1 MKRWWPFGP
10 ERKRTGPLINAS
22 ILRDRFDRRAMV
34 IGTVQGGIAVLLA
47 GRMGYLAIAEN
58 EKYQLKS
65 ESNRVNLSLIPP
77 RRGWILDRNGAP
89 LASNRADFR
98 VDVIPERLQNSD
110 QTIDLIGDLLSLAPN
125 RIADIKANVAEAR
138 RFQPVEVA
146 SGLTYEQYA
155 SLSVRLPELP
165 GVVPQRGFSRFY
177 PTGAT
182 MGHLLGY
189 VGPASPEEYEADRN
203 PLLITP
209 GYKIGK
215 DGVEKQFEKTLR
227 GIPGARR
234 VEVTAS
240 GRVVR
245 DLETRDDIQGNPVR
259 LTIDGPLQDYA
270 ARRIGLESGSVVV
283 MDCRTGD
290 LLCMASMPS
299 FDPNSFSDG
308 IGSVEY
314 AMLRDDERVPLRN
327 KVLKGLYPPGSTVKP
342 MVSMALL
349 EKGVDPNETVFC
361 GGGLQ
366 VGNRRF
372 GCWNRRGHGQ
382 VNMAKAIYQSCDVY
396 FYAMAQRVGM
406 DPIAAMARRC
416 GMGQEFPLPVV
427 SQFYGTVPDPAW
439 KMNKFGREWA
449 TFDTVNATI
458 GQGYMLASPLQL
470 AVMSARLATGR
481 HVMPR
486 LTLDTKPKGFDTID
500 FPADQVEYVRRAM
513 SDVVNGPGTA
523 GRARLPIPD
532 VLIAG
537 KTGTA
542 QVVSLSISNGKT
554 GPWKYR
560 DHGLF
565 IFFAPY
571 DNPIYA
577 GAVVI
582 EHGGGSGA
590 AYPIARDVTTFL
602 FDPAKGMD
610 ALLALEKQWGGTA
623 QERLA
628 ARYAAYAAERGANV
642 PRPPQR
648 DREIFEQVE
657 AEARL
662 ASTRPQSIA
671 NDAVTPRPEAN
682 PSATPPPELV
692 PPGAV
697 NPAPAAPAAPAPVA
711 TPSIPSAA
719 PAPSPAPHGAVVP

>member
-1 MKRWWPFGP
+1 MRFPFLGDGSL
-10 ERKRTGPLINAS
+10 RRGRVINAT
-22 ILRDRFDRRAMV
+22 ILRATFERRAV
-34 IGTVQGGIAVLLA
+34 LIGAVQGGIGALLA
-47 GRMGYLAIAEN
+47 LRLGYLAIAEN
-58 EKYQLKS
+58 EKYRLES
-65 ESNRVNLSLIPP
+65 ESNRVNLTLIPP

-98 VDVIPERLQNSD
+98 VDLIPERMHNASA
-110 QTIDLIGDLLSLAPN
+110 TIDRLGELLALEPT
-125 RIADIKANVAEAR
+125 RIADIKDKVSTSRGFA
-138 RFQPVEVA
+138 PVEVA
-146 SGLTYEQYA
+146 SGLNYEQFA
-155 SLSVRLPELP
+155 ALSVRLPDLP

-177 PTGAT
+177 PTASSV
-182 MGHLLGY
+182 GHLIGY
-189 VGPASPEEYEADRN
+189 VGPASAEEYEKDPN
-203 PLLITP
+203 PILITP

-215 DGVEKQFEKTLR
+215 DGLEKQFEKDLR
-227 GIPGARR
+227 GVPGARR

-240 GRVVR
+240 GRIVR
-245 DLETRDDIQGNPVR
+245 DLETREDVQGAPVR

-349 EKGVDPNETVFC
+349 GQGIDPKETVFC
-361 GGGLQ
+361 GGGLR
-366 VGNRRF
+366 VGNRVF
-372 GCWNRRGHGQ
+372 GCWNRRGHGA
-382 VNMAKAIYQSCDVY
+382 VDMARGIYQSCDVY
-396 FYAMAQRVGM
+396 FYTMAQRVGM

-416 GMGQEFPLPVV
+416 GMGEEFPLPVT

-439 KMNKFGREWA
+439 KMKKWGREWQ

-458 GQGYMLASPLQL
+458 GQGYMLSSPLQL
-470 AVMSARLATGR
+470 AVMASRLATGR

-500 FPADQVEYVRRAM
+500 FPSEHVEYVRQAM

-523 GRARLPIPD
+523 GRARLPIKD
-532 VLIAG
+532 VQIAG

-542 QVVSLSISNGKT
+542 QVVSLSISNGRT

-565 IFFAPY
+565 IFFAPF
-571 DNPIYA
+571 DNPRYA

-602 FDPAKGMD
+602 FDPTKGME
-610 ALLALEKQWGGTA
+610 ALTALEKQWGGTA
-623 QERLA
+623 QQRLE
-628 ARYAAYAAERGANV
+628 ARYATYAAERGAEV
-642 PRPPQR
+642 RRAPRR
-648 DREIFEQVE
+648 DEEIFDRVE
-657 AEARL
+657 AEARV
-662 ASTRPQSIA
+662 AATQTETIA
-671 NDAVTPRPEAN
+671 EDVITPRAEAN
-682 PSATPPPELV
+682 PSATPPAASAVSPEQQ
-692 PPGAV
+692 PE
-697 NPAPAAPAAPAPVA
+697 PAPAPAEV
-711 TPSIPSAA
+711 SE
-719 PAPSPAPHGAVVP
+719 

>member
-1 MKRWWPFGP
+1 MKLPFS
-10 ERKRTGPLINAS
+10 RKSRRSRPAKVINAS
-22 ILRDRFDRRAMV
+22 ILRSSFERRTV
-34 IGTVQGGIAVLLA
+34 LIGSVQGGIGVLLA
-47 GRMGYLAIAEN
+47 ARMGYLAIAEN
-58 EKYQLKS
+58 EKYRLES
-65 ESNRVNLSLIPP
+65 ESNRVNLTLIPP

-98 VDVIPERLQNSD
+98 VDIIPERLTD
-110 QTIDLIGDLLSLAPN
+110 PERTIDRIGALLALDAA
-125 RIADIKANVAEAR
+125 RIADIKDKVAESRGFA
-138 RFQPVEVA
+138 PVEVA
-146 SGLTYEQYA
+146 SGLDYDQFA
-155 SLSVRLPELP
+155 AISVRLPDLP

-177 PTGAT
+177 PTASSV
-182 MGHLLGY
+182 GHLIGY
-189 VGPASPEEYEADRN
+189 VGPASAEEYEQDRN

-215 DGVEKQFEKTLR
+215 DGLEKKFEKQLR

-240 GRVVR
+240 GRIVR
-245 DLETRDDIQGNPVR
+245 DLETREDIQGAPVR

-283 MDCRTGD
+283 MDCHTGD

-342 MVSMALL
+342 MVSMALMSQ
-349 EKGVDPNETVFC
+349 GIDPEETVFC
-361 GGGLQ
+361 GGGLR
-366 VGNRRF
+366 VGNRVF
-372 GCWNRRGHGQ
+372 GCWNRRGHGT
-382 VNMAKAIYQSCDVY
+382 VDMAKGIYQSCDVY
-396 FYAMAQRVGM
+396 FYAMSQRIGM

-416 GMGQEFPLPVV
+416 GLGQEFPLPVT

-439 KMNKFGREWA
+439 KMKKWGREWQ

-470 AVMSARLATGR
+470 AVMASRLATGR
-481 HVMPR
+481 HVLPR
-486 LTLDTKPKGFDTID
+486 LTLDTKPAGFDAID
-500 FPADQVEYVRRAM
+500 FPDQNVAYVRKAM
-513 SDVVNGPGTA
+513 RDVVNGPGTA
-523 GRARLPIPD
+523 GRARLPIEGIE
-532 VLIAG
+532 IAG

-542 QVVSLSISNGKT
+542 QVVSLSISNGKS

-571 DNPIYA
+571 DNPRYA

-590 AYPIARDVTTFL
+590 AYPIARDVMTFL

-610 ALLALEKQWGGTA
+610 ALTALEKQWGGTA
-623 QERLA
+623 QQRLD
-628 ARYAAYAAERGANV
+628 ARYAAYAAARGAEV
-642 PRPPQR
+642 RRAPRR
-648 DREIFEQVE
+648 DEEIFDRVE
-657 AEARL
+657 AEARV
-662 ASTRPQSIA
+662 AAQQSQAIA
-671 NDAVTPRPEAN
+671 EEVIAPRPEAN
-682 PSATPPPELV
+682 PSGTPPVAPA
-692 PPGAV
+692 GQ
-697 NPAPAAPAAPAPVA
+697 PAPAAPA
-711 TPSIPSAA
+711 SA
-719 PAPSPAPHGAVVP
+719 APSPAPAGAPAPLPGGTPGAGNLP